1 MEFNIKYSATNR
13 TEFARKYK
21 VSVPTFNKWL
31 ALIQD
36 LKLIDKQR
44 IFTPKQ
50 VSIIINHLGEPPD

>member
-1 MEFNIKYSATNR
+1 MESNIKYFATNR
-13 TEFARKYK
+13 TEFARRYK

-36 LKLIDKQR
+36 LEIIDKQR

-50 VSIIINHLGEPPD
+50 VSTIVNHLGEPPD